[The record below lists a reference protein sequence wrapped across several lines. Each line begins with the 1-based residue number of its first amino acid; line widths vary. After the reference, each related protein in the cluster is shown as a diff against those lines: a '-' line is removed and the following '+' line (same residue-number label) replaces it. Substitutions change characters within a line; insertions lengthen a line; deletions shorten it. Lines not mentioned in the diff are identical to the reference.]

1 VEFVLQQAVNG
12 LAYGF
17 AVVLLG
23 LGFTL
28 VFGTSRLINFAQGE
42 VYMLGA
48 FIGAAAATMV
58 GEAAPPALALA
69 VALIAGTVVPA
80 VFNVLMYYVVFWRIR
95 NLPMI
100 TTLLAGLGSSLVVR
114 GAAGQL
120 FGVEQRGFPE
130 LPVATGL
137 IHIGGVSLQLKVFLV
152 GGLAIAFVIAGYWL
166 LFRTGLGLRIR
177 ALSDSAEGTQAIGV
191 DISRLQAVIF
201 ALAGALSGAAG
212 VMLGWHYGLVVF
224 NMGTTAVAAAFV
236 ATVIGGLG
244 SLNGALIGGLAVG
257 LSQGLGTAVNSQY
270 QIAYPF
276 VLLIVF
282 LLFRPTGFF
291 GRKLGFH

>member
-1 VEFVLQQAVNG
+1 VEFALQQAVNG

-48 FIGAAAATMV
+48 FTGAATAGLVVDTV
-58 GEAAPPALALA
+58 GPALALFL
-69 VALIAGTVVPA
+69 ALITGTVLPA
-80 VFNVLMYYVVFWRIR
+80 LFNVAMYYIVFWRIR
-95 NLPMI
+95 GLPMI
-100 TTLLAGLGSSLVVR
+100 TTLLAGLGSSIVVR
-114 GAAGQL
+114 GTAGQL

-137 IHIGGVSLQLKVFLV
+137 LEIGGVSLQIKVFLV
-152 GGLAIAFVIAGYWL
+152 GGLALAFVLAGYWI

-177 ALSDSAEGTQAIGV
+177 ALSDSGEGAQAIGI

-257 LSQGLGTAVNSQY
+257 LSQGLGTAVNSQF

-276 VLLIVF
+276 ILLIVF

>member
-1 VEFVLQQAVNG
+1 VELFLQQAVNG

-48 FIGAAAATMV
+48 FTGAASAAFLGNSV
-58 GEAAPPALALA
+58 PPA
-69 VALIAGTVVPA
+69 VALTVALLAGSIVPA
-80 VFNVLMYYVVFWRIR
+80 LFNMVMYFAVFWRIR

-114 GAAGQL
+114 GSAGQL
-120 FGVEQRGFPE
+120 FGSEPRGFPE
-130 LPVATGL
+130 LPFATGL
-137 IHIGGVSLQLKVFLV
+137 VQLGSLSLQLKVFV
-152 GGLAIAFVIAGYWL
+152 VAGLAIAFVLAGYWL
-166 LFRTGLGLRIR
+166 LFGTRLGLRIR
-177 ALSDSAEGTQAIGV
+177 ALSDSAEGAQAIGI
-191 DISRLQAVIF
+191 DISRLQAIIF

-212 VMLGWHYGLVVF
+212 VVLGWHYGLVVVT
-224 NMGTTAVAAAFV
+224 MGTTAVAAAFV

-257 LSQGLGTAVNSQY
+257 LAQGIGTAINSQY

-276 VLLIVF
+276 VLLILF
-282 LLFRPTGFF
+282 LLVRPTGFF
-291 GRKLGFH
+291 GRKLAFH